1 MKSENEKTAINVA
14 MGNKNMMWIFHRA
27 KTWLEGICLAFLMI
41 SAASLIFTGSITGKA
56 TIFGIRPMI
65 VTTDSMLPTLS
76 VGEIIIGMPV
86 EPEEIGVGDIVAYRA
101 GKRNLWINPIIVHR
115 IVAVTDKGF
124 IFQGDNNAEPDA
136 AVVTEE
142 QILFKIIPLD

>member
-14 MGNKNMMWIFHRA
+14 MGNKNMMWIFHRT
-27 KTWLEGICLAFLMI
+27 KPWLEGICLAFLLI
-41 SAASLIFTGSITGKA
+41 SAASLIFTGIITGKS

-76 VGEIIIGMPV
+76 VGQIIIGIPV
-86 EPEEIGVGDIVAYRA
+86 EPEEIEAGDIVAYQE
-101 GKRNLWINPIIVHR
+101 GKRNLWITPIIVHR

-142 QILFKIIPLD
+142 QILFKILDVE